1 MKKYLLI
8 YSLILVAV
16 YVLLSALGR
25 DSNYIIERKI
35 WKIYQEQKDIARDP
49 AVIPDNVFER
59 VIHEYKQIIEKYSY
73 SSHAPDLYIR
83 LGEVH
88 ALRRDFAAARE
99 LFQSLAGL
107 YPEKKDLLA
116 EAMFKVGETYEAEN
130 NWPEAER
137 VYQQVIREYPLT
149 DVGLKT
155 SIYIA
160 NYYRGQNDFQGT
172 MTAYEAAMSR
182 YKDIAVQFQDTQ
194 VGLSALRHLATCYLD
209 QKRWEEAIAVL
220 GQVIE
225 RYAGSSGLNIKDTDM
240 VIKTINIVSAYQIKD
255 YDVAIGLYQDILKR
269 NPGHPLRKYLLKV
282 IDAFNQLK
290 EKGVQVSER

>member
-88 ALRRDFAAARE
+88 AHRRRR
-99 LFQSLAGL
+99 AGL
-107 YPEKKDLLA
+107 PRKRLRPPRSHPPL
-116 EAMFKVGETYEAEN
+116 GELG
-130 NWPEAER
+130 R
-137 VYQQVIREYPLT
+137 L
-149 DVGLKT
+149 
-155 SIYIA
+155 
-160 NYYRGQNDFQGT
+160 QG
-172 MTAYEAAMSR
+172 R
-182 YKDIAVQFQDTQ
+182 
-194 VGLSALRHLATCYLD
+194 R
-209 QKRWEEAIAVL
+209 
-220 GQVIE
+220 
-225 RYAGSSGLNIKDTDM
+225 AG
-240 VIKTINIVSAYQIKD
+240 
-255 YDVAIGLYQDILKR
+255 
-269 NPGHPLRKYLLKV
+269 
-282 IDAFNQLK
+282 
-290 EKGVQVSER
+290 